1 MGVVVSVVGAGVALC
16 VSVSVVC
23 SCVSGTN
30 FYKKKHVNYPHK
42 HSDAY
47 IIMQQLP
54 FLLSTQTITPT

>member
-30 FYKKKHVNYPHK
+30 FYKKKHINYPYK
-42 HSDAY
+42 
-47 IIMQQLP
+47 MV
-54 FLLSTQTITPT
+54 